1 MKKITLDYSDWK
13 SIIQD
18 GTGLPIMEQELYD
31 FISKLASRSDV
42 KVILTVDEKPLLL
55 LKFESE
61 KFHEYKIE
69 L

>member
-1 MKKITLDYSDWK
+1 
-13 SIIQD
+13 
-18 GTGLPIMEQELYD
+18 MEQELYD

-55 LKFESE
+55 LKFEYE